1 MKRVSMG
8 RKALTVALAWILV
21 VSFGAPVAWGV
32 GERDAADNAGTSEGV
47 EPSLSE
53 GTSDTKPPAMGDDA
67 DLEGSAGGD
76 QTPGSS
82 DSSDLDGSSGSST
95 ATVPDDP
102 SSDSAKEKADAADD
116 ALNALP
122 RFLSA
127 GSLGRSGAAS
137 SGDPVPANA
146 SAVFADGDGS
156 EANPYKIVDVA
167 QFKAFRDSVN
177 EGETYEGKHI
187 QLTASTYDLAGE
199 EWTPIGTGARSGSG
213 YADGKPFKGTFD
225 GNGATISG
233 LS

>member
-8 RKALTVALAWILV
+8 HKALTVALAWILV

-102 SSDSAKEKADAADD
+102 SSDSAKEKADASDD
-116 ALNALP
+116 ALNA
-122 RFLSA
+122 
-127 GSLGRSGAAS
+127 
-137 SGDPVPANA
+137 
-146 SAVFADGDGS
+146 
-156 EANPYKIVDVA
+156 
-167 QFKAFRDSVN
+167 
-177 EGETYEGKHI
+177 
-187 QLTASTYDLAGE
+187 
-199 EWTPIGTGARSGSG
+199 
-213 YADGKPFKGTFD
+213 
-225 GNGATISG
+225 
-233 LS
+233 

>member
-32 GERDAADNAGTSEGV
+32 GERDAADNAETSEGV

-122 RFLSA
+122 RLLSS
-127 GSLGRSGAAS
+127 GSLGRSGADS
-137 SGDPVPANA
+137 SGDPVPAN
-146 SAVFADGDGS
+146 V
-156 EANPYKIVDVA
+156 
-167 QFKAFRDSVN
+167 
-177 EGETYEGKHI
+177 
-187 QLTASTYDLAGE
+187 
-199 EWTPIGTGARSGSG
+199 
-213 YADGKPFKGTFD
+213 
-225 GNGATISG
+225 
-233 LS
+233 